1 MARKSKTKKQ
11 SIKKRKEKQG
21 INPGIYVLV
30 ASILFFIGLFYL
42 HSHPEL
48 YLKPTNDTPK
58 FLHII
63 NGNSQEKRVF
73 EMKDDQII
81 IEEGA
86 LGNVKIVIENGRACI
101 MESTC
106 PNQTCVKSGWIS
118 AIGESVTCAPN
129 QVLIRIQGSTE
140 SIVPGFYSE

>member
-1 MARKSKTKKQ
+1 MARKSQTKKQ
-11 SIKKRKEKQG
+11 SIKKRKEKKG

-42 HSHPEL
+42 HSHPEV
-48 YLKPTNDTPK
+48 YRRTTNDTPK

-63 NGNSQEKRVF
+63 NGHSQEKRIF
-73 EMKDDQII
+73 EMQEDQII
-81 IEEGA
+81 VEEGA
-86 LGNVKIVIENGRACI
+86 LGNVKIVIENSRACV

-129 QVLIRIQGSTE
+129 QILIRIQSSTE
-140 SIVPGFYSE
+140 SIVPELYSE

>member
-11 SIKKRKEKQG
+11 SLKKGKEKQR

-30 ASILFFIGLFYL
+30 ASILFFIGLYYL

-48 YLKPTNDTPK
+48 YFKPSDDTPK

-63 NGNSQEKRVF
+63 NGHSQEKRVF
-73 EMKDDQII
+73 DMTEDQII
-81 IEEGA
+81 MEEGA
-86 LGNVKIVIENGRACI
+86 LGKVKIVIEKGRACI

-129 QVLIRIQGSTE
+129 QILIRIQSSTE
-140 SIVPGFYSE
+140 SIVPEFYSE